1 MAGRLFEITTED
13 ISVDE
18 VVARLADPAIGAVIT
33 FVGVVR
39 GATDGRA
46 VRYLEYEAYP
56 EMAEGTLRQ
65 IGGEIRARWET
76 IREVAIVHRVGRLE
90 VGETAVV
97 IALSAAHRREVFDAV
112 HYAIDRLKE
121 IVPIWKK
128 EVWADGA
135 EWRSEGR
142 GEGETGGQGDTG
154 TRGHGEGGTSSG
166 WVQ

>member
-1 MAGRLFEITTED
+1 MKLFEITSAD

-18 VVARLADPAIGAVIT
+18 VVARLADPANGAIAT

-39 GATDGRA
+39 CETDGRE

-56 EMAEGTLRQ
+56 EMAEEQLQR
-65 IGGEIRARWET
+65 IGDEIRARWQT
-76 IREVAIVHRVGRLE
+76 IREVAIVHRVGRLP

-97 IALSAAHRREVFDAV
+97 VALSAAHRPEVFDAV
-112 HYAIDRLKE
+112 RYAIDRLKE

-135 EWRSEGR
+135 EWRSEG
-142 GEGETGGQGDTG
+142 
-154 TRGHGEGGTSSG
+154 
-166 WVQ
+166 

>member
-1 MAGRLFEITTED
+1 MKLFEITTGD

-18 VVARLADPAIGAVIT
+18 VVSRLADPAIGAVIT

-39 GATDGRA
+39 CETDGRA

-65 IGGEIRARWET
+65 IGDEISARWPT
-76 IREVAIVHRVGRLE
+76 IRQVVIVHRVGRLH
-90 VGETAVV
+90 VGETSVV
-97 IALSAAHRREVFDAV
+97 IALSAAHRPEVFDAV
-112 HYAIDRLKE
+112 RYAIDRLKE

-135 EWRSEGR
+135 EWRSEMV
-142 GEGETGGQGDTG
+142 E
-154 TRGHGEGGTSSG
+154 
-166 WVQ
+166 